1 MSGFGVNKFLNSGK
15 QSVMHDKRKLKRVH
29 LIYYL
34 RIFDIE
40 TGKHV
45 GHLVDI
51 TTEGIMMI
59 SEDTL
64 RSGDDFSFKMLLPG
78 TVTGRDEIIFK
89 ARCLWCRKDFNPDFY
104 VSGFKI
110 EEISLKEIKTI
121 AALINQYGF
130 KS

>member
-1 MSGFGVNKFLNSGK
+1 
-15 QSVMHDKRKLKRVH
+15 MHEKRKLKRVH

-59 SEDTL
+59 SENPL
-64 RSGDDFSFKMLLPG
+64 QSGKDFSFKMLLPG
-78 TVTGRDEIIFK
+78 TITGREEISFK
-89 ARCLWCRKDFNPDFY
+89 ARSLWCKKDFNPDFY
-104 VSGFKI
+104 VSGLKI
-110 EEISLKEIKTI
+110 EKISFKEIKTI